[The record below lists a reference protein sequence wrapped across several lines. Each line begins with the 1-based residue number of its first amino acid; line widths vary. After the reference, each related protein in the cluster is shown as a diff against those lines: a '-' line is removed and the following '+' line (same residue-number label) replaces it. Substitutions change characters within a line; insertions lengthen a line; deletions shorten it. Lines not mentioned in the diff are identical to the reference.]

1 MSASDMR
8 DRKETPDVAALIR
21 ATLLLSSRD
30 KIKSTGAPQTPA
42 PAKRSGNK
50 LRICC
55 EPTGEWPS
63 SGAN

>member
-30 KIKSTGAPQTPA
+30 KIKSIPPVRRKPPA
-42 PAKRSGNK
+42 PAKRSG
-50 LRICC
+50 
-55 EPTGEWPS
+55 
-63 SGAN
+63 